1 MGDNYIL
8 LSLVFVVILIISIYY
23 IYQSAKKNKEEQEKI
38 DREYAEYEKR
48 QEKLRIKERQE
59 ESIKWNNKIQDKFTQ
74 KVKYK
79 TNRPIKA
86 LIGDYTNS
94 MAPLTNSIIRT
105 MGIQT
110 EIVPTASDIIDRI
123 KDGNKYD
130 IIITNNVYPKGESGQ
145 MVLDT
150 LKEET
155 IAEGMAEVIKYGV
168 IFDKEL
174 FDSVKDGNVKDIID
188 SIIYR
193 CIELKRNVVEIDEH
207 DNGERQLLNF
217 GHTIGH
223 AIEKCSG
230 FSVSHGN
237 AVAMGMMI
245 AAKASFALGF
255 SSEDCAPEIKEAL
268 INNRL
273 PVSASFSAEE
283 LYEVTLSDKKRRG
296 KTINLIVPE
305 KIGKCFRKEQ
315 STDQILEFIKCGI

>member
-38 DREYAEYEKR
+38 DRKYAEYEKR

-150 LKEET
+150 LKEDENFKVP
-155 IAEGMAEVIKYGV
+155 IVILTVDQDARDIYLDKG
-168 IFDKEL
+168 FDEYIQKP
-174 FDSVKDGNVKDIID
+174 
-188 SIIYR
+188 
-193 CIELKRNVVEIDEH
+193 IDE
-207 DNGERQLLNF
+207 
-217 GHTIGH
+217 
-223 AIEKCSG
+223 EKIKKI
-230 FSVSHGN
+230 FPKL
-237 AVAMGMMI
+237 I
-245 AAKASFALGF
+245 KDLKFI
-255 SSEDCAPEIKEAL
+255 EIK
-268 INNRL
+268 
-273 PVSASFSAEE
+273 
-283 LYEVTLSDKKRRG
+283 K
-296 KTINLIVPE
+296 
-305 KIGKCFRKEQ
+305 Q
-315 STDQILEFIKCGI
+315 

>member
-48 QEKLRIKERQE
+48 QEKIRIKERQE

-150 LKEET
+150 LKEDENFKVP
-155 IAEGMAEVIKYGV
+155 IVILTVDQDARDIYLDKG
-168 IFDKEL
+168 FDEYIQKP
-174 FDSVKDGNVKDIID
+174 
-188 SIIYR
+188 
-193 CIELKRNVVEIDEH
+193 IDE
-207 DNGERQLLNF
+207 
-217 GHTIGH
+217 
-223 AIEKCSG
+223 EKIKKI
-230 FSVSHGN
+230 FPKL
-237 AVAMGMMI
+237 I
-245 AAKASFALGF
+245 KDLKFI
-255 SSEDCAPEIKEAL
+255 EIK
-268 INNRL
+268 
-273 PVSASFSAEE
+273 
-283 LYEVTLSDKKRRG
+283 K
-296 KTINLIVPE
+296 
-305 KIGKCFRKEQ
+305 Q
-315 STDQILEFIKCGI
+315 

>member
-110 EIVPTASDIIDRI
+110 EIVHTASDIIDRI

-150 LKEET
+150 LKEDENFKVP
-155 IAEGMAEVIKYGV
+155 IVILTVDQDARDIYLDKG
-168 IFDKEL
+168 FDEYIQKP
-174 FDSVKDGNVKDIID
+174 
-188 SIIYR
+188 
-193 CIELKRNVVEIDEH
+193 IDE
-207 DNGERQLLNF
+207 
-217 GHTIGH
+217 
-223 AIEKCSG
+223 EKIKKI
-230 FSVSHGN
+230 FPKL
-237 AVAMGMMI
+237 I
-245 AAKASFALGF
+245 KDLKFI
-255 SSEDCAPEIKEAL
+255 EIK
-268 INNRL
+268 
-273 PVSASFSAEE
+273 
-283 LYEVTLSDKKRRG
+283 K
-296 KTINLIVPE
+296 
-305 KIGKCFRKEQ
+305 Q
-315 STDQILEFIKCGI
+315 